1 MRYRRGDR
9 DRGAVLV
16 EAALVLPLLLFLFL
30 GFFDFTWAELKE
42 SDATNAARDGARVGI
57 LGGATSTTGA
67 QSDCTA
73 GDAAFE
79 AICNEV
85 RSNLTAAPVSTVQV
99 QCYIG
104 VGPGVDED
112 DPVACNSAGLEADR
126 STIEVIVVWERVP
139 MTFVGNTFFGD
150 STVTTKSRMVIVN

>member
-1 MRYRRGDR
+1 MIGRRGDR

-57 LGGATSTTGA
+57 LGGATATTAA

-85 RSNLTAAPVSTVQV
+85 KSNLTAAPVSTVQV
-99 QCYIG
+99 QCYDA
-104 VGPGVDED
+104 VGSAVETATA
-112 DPVACNSAGLEADR
+112 VACDDASLEADR

-139 MTFVGNTFFGD
+139 MTFVGKTFFGE